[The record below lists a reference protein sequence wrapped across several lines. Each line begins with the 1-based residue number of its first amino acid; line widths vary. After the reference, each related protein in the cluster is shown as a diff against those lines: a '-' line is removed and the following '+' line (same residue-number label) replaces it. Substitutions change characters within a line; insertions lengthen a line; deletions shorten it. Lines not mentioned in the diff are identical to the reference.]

1 MGHSEWKQKP
11 DGVYLDQTQRLLSG
25 TQGFESNYFQAG
37 YIYIKY
43 SGRTEEQRWRQ
54 RQRNPDGGRRKQGRK
69 VRGRKIP
76 LTRPSSNYDT

>member
-37 YIYIKY
+37 YLHQVLRK
-43 SGRTEEQRWRQ
+43 
-54 RQRNPDGGRRKQGRK
+54 DRRAEMG
-69 VRGRKIP
+69 
-76 LTRPSSNYDT
+76 